1 MTSSPGQRARIV
13 AQSLVV
19 FQAGIWSYRAVVLK
33 PWPARTSGVAVKQFS
48 LERKL

>member
-19 FQAGIWSYRAVVLK
+19 F
-33 PWPARTSGVAVKQFS
+33 
-48 LERKL
+48 